1 MSKGNPEEALKL
13 RPAGDAAPSVQGRL
27 LIVDDSSGVRD
38 VLAIKLQREGY
49 VVSTAENAHDALA
62 LLDGRSFDLMLLDV
76 RLPDMNG
83 LTLLRQLRE
92 QQNLLDMPIIMIS
105 GLGQPEDVVSALRDG
120 ANDYVTKPFDLG
132 IVLARVRTQLALK
145 ELKQAKD
152 RFLQIASHDLKKP
165 IMLVLDIAR
174 QLRLDFQ
181 PGSPRT
187 DDDHSSLSFI
197 IETGEY
203 MQGIVEDLLNWG
215 ALREGRLR
223 LTTLPTDLGAV
234 VRQAV
239 TRNSVYASSKR
250 INLKMEFTSNIP
262 TIQADD
268 SRIMQ
273 VLENLIGNAIK
284 FSPEDKMITVR
295 TFRDGDSLA
304 CEVSDQGPGIPDAE
318 REKLFVA
325 YSRLSNRPTGGETS
339 SGLGLAICREMIHLH
354 GGEIGARN
362 NPSGGATFWFTLPC
376 D

>member
-1 MSKGNPEEALKL
+1 MSKGNLEEA
-13 RPAGDAAPSVQGRL
+13 RNPQPAGAPASPGNGRL

-49 VVSTAENAHDALA
+49 VVSTAENGHDAVA
-62 LLDGRSFDLMLLDV
+62 MLDGRSFDLMLLDI
-76 RLPDMNG
+76 RLPDING

-92 QQNLLDMPIIMIS
+92 KQNLLDMPIIMIS

-174 QLRLDFQ
+174 QLRLDSR

-187 DDDHSSLSFI
+187 DDEHSSLSFI

-250 INLKMEFTSNIP
+250 ISLKMEFTTNIP

-284 FSPEDKMITVR
+284 FSPEGKIITVR

-304 CEVSDQGPGIPDAE
+304 CEVSDQGPGIPEAE

-362 NPSGGATFWFTLPC
+362 NPDAGATFWFTLPC

>member
-1 MSKGNPEEALKL
+1 MSKGNTEGAQSL
-13 RPAGDAAPSVQGRL
+13 RPADDHAPSGKGRL

-49 VVSTAENAHDALA
+49 AVSTSENAHDALA
-62 LLDGRSFDLMLLDV
+62 MLESRSFDLLLLDV

-92 QQNLLDMPIIMIS
+92 KRNLLDMPIIMIS

-165 IMLVLDIAR
+165 IMLMLDIAR
-174 QLRLDFQ
+174 QLRLDSR
-181 PGSPRT
+181 PGAPRT
-187 DDDHSSLSFI
+187 DEEHSSLSFI

-203 MQGIVEDLLNWG
+203 MQSIVEDLLNWS

-250 INLKMEFTSNIP
+250 ISLKMEFTTNIP
-262 TIQADD
+262 TILADD

-284 FSPEDKMITVR
+284 FSPEGKTITVR

-304 CEVSDQGPGIPDAE
+304 CEVSDQGPGIPEAE

-339 SGLGLAICREMIHLH
+339 SGLGLAICKEMIHLH

-362 NPSGGATFWFTLPC
+362 NPEAGATFWFTLPC

>member
-1 MSKGNPEEALKL
+1 MNKGNLEEA
-13 RPAGDAAPSVQGRL
+13 RNPRQAQEPASPGNGHL

-49 VVSTAENAHDALA
+49 VVSTAESGHDAVKM
-62 LLDGRSFDLMLLDV
+62 LDGRSFDLMLLDI
-76 RLPDMNG
+76 RLPDING

-92 QQNLLDMPIIMIS
+92 KQNLLDMPIIMIS
-105 GLGQPEDVVSALRDG
+105 GLGQPQDVVSALRDG

-174 QLRLDFQ
+174 QLRLESK
-181 PGSPRT
+181 PGAPRT
-187 DDDHSSLSFI
+187 DDEHSSLSFI
-197 IETGEY
+197 IETAEY
-203 MQGIVEDLLNWG
+203 MQGIVQDLLNWS

-250 INLKMEFTSNIP
+250 IGLKMEFAANIP
-262 TIQADD
+262 TILADD
-268 SRIMQ
+268 SRIMH

-284 FSPEDKMITVR
+284 FSPGDTIITVR
-295 TFRDGDSLA
+295 TFRAGDVLT

-318 REKLFVA
+318 RDKLFVA
-325 YSRLSNRPTGGETS
+325 YSHLSNRPTGGETS

-362 NPSGGATFWFTLPC
+362 NPNGGATFWFTLPC
-376 D
+376 E